1 MIVYV
6 GIPNKLFLTNQN
18 TPRTIECSKVSAY
31 KINIDNL
38 ITFLYTGDEHVEA
51 KTKNIIPFTITS
63 KKKKYLVINLAKCV
77 QDLYSKPWT
86 KFHTLY
92 RNWLKEIIF
101 LNIKCKTIE
110 KNQRENLEDWGL
122 NKEFLDLTSKA

>member
-1 MIVYV
+1 MAIRQEKRNKVRTDWEERKIPLLTVDMIVYV

-51 KTKNIIPFTITS
+51 KTKNIIPFTITP
-63 KKKKYLVINLAKCV
+63 KKKKYLIINLAKCV

-92 RNWLKEIIF
+92 RN
-101 LNIKCKTIE
+101 
-110 KNQRENLEDWGL
+110 
-122 NKEFLDLTSKA
+122 